1 MAVLSSMLLP
11 LRLFLCFGLLCSS
24 ASSADDIDNCML
36 FNEVTTTGQ
45 GIMAN
50 SDVYESNTN
59 YTVWVPVNARI
70 SSVVLRAVD
79 ANNNSLGLWEKA
91 DQLCNNSALYHLD
104 NLSDQLFIANWISPN
119 STNITTIVLQ
129 HNHFPELYNQDKP
142 TPTPNLNK
150 RTHLHNKN
158 NSTPNCN
165 KRTHLHNHNNPTPN
179 PNNRTHLH
187 NYNNPTSN
195 PNDKTLLHS
204 QDNPTPDP
212 KDNQLGQ
219 QNLPLPHHKYHSD
232 PASLSHQQTPLLEGS

>member
-50 SDVYESNTN
+50 PDVYESNTN
-59 YTVWVPVNARI
+59 YTVWVPVNASI

-79 ANNNSLGLWEKA
+79 ANNNSLGLWEKV
-91 DQLCNNSALYHLD
+91 DQLCNNSALYHLS
-104 NLSDQLFIANWISPN
+104 NLSDQLFIANWVSPH

-129 HNHFPELYNQDKP
+129 HNHFPELYNQDK
-142 TPTPNLNK
+142 PTPNLNK

-187 NYNNPTSN
+187 NHNNPTSN
-195 PNDKTLLHS
+195 PNDRTLLHS